1 MKFPFP
7 IAEIT
12 CAEVVPMCSLC
23 LFPASVRSSVQK
35 WDLHSLYSL
44 HAIRKLIQFTTLPI
58 RPHYVNEKSEEK
70 NMQPDSQIQY
80 MVKQSNYV
88 HKKTDL
94 ASSRFY

>member
-35 WDLHSLYSL
+35 WDLHSLSQSACYPK
-44 HAIRKLIQFTTLPI
+44 IDPVYDFTHQATL
-58 RPHYVNEKSEEK
+58 REREK
-70 NMQPDSQIQY
+70 
-80 MVKQSNYV
+80 
-88 HKKTDL
+88 
-94 ASSRFY
+94 